1 MSATLSRSAF
11 DRIVAHAERDRPRE
25 CCGILLGHGDHAAG
39 EPVQIDEVKPAR
51 NLAEDVD
58 RFLLDP
64 ADHVRA
70 RRDARLRG
78 LDIVGFYHSH
88 PHSPARPSARDL
100 AEATYVDALYLIVSL
115 EADPPAV
122 RVYTLVDGR
131 FLEVG
136 LRIGDA
142 GESR

>member
-1 MSATLSRSAF
+1 
-11 DRIVAHAERDRPRE
+11 
-25 CCGILLGHGDHAAG
+25 
-39 EPVQIDEVKPAR
+39 
-51 NLAEDVD
+51 
-58 RFLLDP
+58 
-64 ADHVRA
+64 
-70 RRDARLRG
+70 LRG

-115 EADPPAV
+115 EADPPVV
-122 RVYTLVDGR
+122 RAYTLVDGR